1 MLAGCNGQSTVPCT
15 RMSSKCGTSFDV
27 QVQSEINNAS
37 SNKRVGILLLNIM
50 SCAGNFSES
59 FPDSWYGDWESECP
73 IDMAALLRSDL
84 LADQRN
90 FEKLRAIVLM
100 VSGPISFTSS
110 AAIVY
115 HILRSYKGLST
126 SYHRL
131 VFGLCVTDMI
141 TSLTQALSSVLT
153 PQEVSYFTPFA
164 KGNVSTC
171 DAQGFLVVGGYI
183 CASLYNSSMCFYYL
197 AIIKYNKKDDFIATK
212 LEPWF
217 HSIPVIVGY
226 GISSVLLALDQFN
239 NPNGGICFPIPNDPP
254 HCIGH
259 DDGYI
264 SPGNFTI
271 PCGRGREN
279 YTPVLLLAVAL
290 PSITTPVVIVST
302 MALMYITVTRIE
314 KRNQAYGVHS
324 LRQRVQQRSSGN
336 NNLLD
341 RLTRASGQTTNHT
354 SRRDYILTMRSNR
367 ANNNKRSIMHMAMG
381 YALTWIL
388 TWGPMLIFLFAP
400 SHFTGFLVSGIA
412 PLQGFFNII
421 VYMAPK
427 VRNAKNSKRQKIT
440 WPQAIWKVW
449 TSKGNRPVT
458 RGLNRQNATRR
469 MSISAVLRKWF
480 KFW

>member
-1 MLAGCNGQSTVPCT
+1 MESPSSDCFKYVESNAGSTDCFIVCFPTVQTRAPTLAPSEWPTITSSPTEDSTMSMQPSERPTTTPTPAETTPALTSIVTQSVNAVVYL
-15 RMSSKCGTSFDV
+15 TSN
-27 QVQSEINNAS
+27 Q
-37 SNKRVGILLLNIM
+37 
-50 SCAGNFSES
+50 
-59 FPDSWYGDWESECP
+59 
-73 IDMAALLRSDL
+73 IDDC
-84 LADQRN
+84 Q
-90 FEKLRAIVLM
+90 
-100 VSGPISFTSS
+100 PISFTSS
-110 AAIVY
+110 AAIIY

-126 SYHRL
+126 TYHRL

-141 TSLTQALSSVLT
+141 ASVTQALSSVLT
-153 PQEVSYFTPFA
+153 PQEVSYFAPFA
-164 KGNVSTC
+164 K
-171 DAQGFLVVGGYI
+171 
-183 CASLYNSSMCFYYL
+183 
-197 AIIKYNKKDDFIATK
+197 
-212 LEPWF
+212 
-217 HSIPVIVGY
+217 
-226 GISSVLLALDQFN
+226 
-239 NPNGGICFPIPNDPP
+239 
-254 HCIGH
+254 
-259 DDGYI
+259 
-264 SPGNFTI
+264 
-271 PCGRGREN
+271 
-279 YTPVLLLAVAL
+279 
-290 PSITTPVVIVST
+290 
-302 MALMYITVTRIE
+302 
-314 KRNQAYGVHS
+314 
-324 LRQRVQQRSSGN
+324 GN

-388 TWGPMLIFLFAP
+388 TWGPMLIFLFVP